1 MLVGAILFFI
11 GVGFASVGAW
21 VGLSMADDWRGYAIG
36 CVVGGIIGVGLFL
49 LMLAGAVVF
58 SELIIG

>member
-1 MLVGAILFFI
+1 MLAGVILFII
-11 GVGFASVGAW
+11 GVGFACVGAW
-21 VGLSMADDWRGYAIG
+21 IGLSMADDWRGYAIG
-36 CVVGGIIGVGLFL
+36 CVIGGIIGAGLFL